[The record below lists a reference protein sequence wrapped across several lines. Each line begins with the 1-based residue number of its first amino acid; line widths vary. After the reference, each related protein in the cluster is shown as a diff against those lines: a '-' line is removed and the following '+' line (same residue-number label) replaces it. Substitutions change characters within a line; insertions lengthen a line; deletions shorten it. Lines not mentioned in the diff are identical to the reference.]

1 MMKHYLPL
9 LLLISLPSFANDFC
23 YTAEQKLNDLYT
35 AYANYSDTSPSDDEL
50 ANTVVSILKDPK
62 SKACTWENLADFNVS
77 YSSDKRLMIMDW
89 RVDGGGTMQIF
100 EGAWQYNDGNKL
112 YAGNSETIGF
122 VLDINQMT
130 LNGKTVYF
138 MTNWGAGY
146 TSLHGQSLR
155 LYTFDKN
162 KLNEAKLIQTKE
174 GLVNEIGFAYNPFL
188 MPEKGIHKEKLVHI
202 SPSKREFSIPVVIED
217 MDKPEYG
224 ANGRV
229 TNRTLKYRFDGK
241 VFKYVK

>member
-35 AYANYSDTSPSDDEL
+35 AYKNYSDTSPSDDEL

-62 SKACTWENLADFNVS
+62 SKACTWENLAEFNIS
-77 YSSDKRLMIMDW
+77 YSSDKRLMAMDW
-89 RVDGGGTMQIF
+89 QIDVGGTMRTYA
-100 EGAWQYNDGNKL
+100 GAWQYNDGKKL
-112 YAGNSETIGF
+112 YAGGGQIGY
-122 VLDINQMT
+122 VTDISQMT

-138 MTNWGAGY
+138 VSEWEAGY
-146 TSLHGQSLR
+146 TSLHAQTLSLW
-155 LYTFDKN
+155 TFDKTELVPAN
-162 KLNEAKLIQTKE
+162 LIKTKE
-174 GLVNEIGFAYNPFL
+174 RLTNEIDFAYNPFL
-188 MPEKGIHKEKLVHI
+188 TPKTGIHQERLIHINPKKKE
-202 SPSKREFSIPVVIED
+202 FTIPVVIED